1 MRAGFAFIFADR
13 PDVEHL
19 WFVVVVKDGTAV
31 IANFTSWRLGY
42 DESCVV
48 EAGEHPFLR
57 KRSIV
62 LYSAARVVPICNL
75 EAALKKK
82 GCREFGHP
90 LSAELLLKIQRGAI
104 SSPQTPLKARS
115 LVETLFSDR

>member
-82 GCREFGHP
+82 KD
-90 LSAELLLKIQRGAI
+90 AA
-104 SSPQTPLKARS
+104 SSTPAQQNFYSK
-115 LVETLFSDR
+115 FSVGRFPAHKLR